1 LLSALTSGALAATF
15 QVTNTADAGPG
26 SLREAILAANGN
38 VGADTITFNVSGAGC
53 DGSGLCTI
61 APAAALPFL
70 TDTVVVD
77 GYTQPGSAPNTNA
90 IGASNAV
97 LKIVL
102 SGALAPGSTALDLE
116 ANDSTIRGVA
126 VIGFNIGFRPAF
138 TNNSK
143 IQGCFVGV
151 DASGATAG
159 TNIWGI
165 YAEYGSTLTVGGPAP
180 ADRNVVA
187 ANHIGISLSRVA
199 GASIQGNL
207 VGTTASGDERL
218 GNIFGLDV
226 ALETGTL
233 AILDNVISANGSDV
247 NGFGIFVETT
257 GGVSDHSYLIQG
269 NHIGTD
275 ATGTIPLGN
284 DGYGIAMSD
293 KNITVG
299 GTAAGQGN
307 VIAYNRGGVVYS
319 SSSQGHSPIR
329 GNSIYSNDRAFAGVP
344 GLGIDLG
351 INGVTPNDLGDAD
364 AAPGANDLQNF
375 PIITSAI
382 SSAGSTT
389 VHGKLNSLANTTFAV
404 DFYANPA
411 CLGRPQGFRE
421 GQTYLGATNV
431 TTDSSGNASIDVVL
445 PVATDPGAA
454 VTATATSPD
463 DNTSEF
469 SQRIVMSSSP
479 GEGSAAGG
487 TSIFLAGFHFL
498 PGATVT
504 FGATAGTSVVVSDY
518 GQISVTTPA
527 LGAGTLNDITVTNT
541 DGSAGTLPNGWI
553 ANFLDVPGGQQFYS
567 FVTTLVRNEITV
579 GVSGGNYGVAQDT
592 LRQQM
597 AVFLLK
603 AKNGICYAPPPCVG
617 TFADVPCPSTF
628 ANWIEAL
635 AAEGITGGCGGG
647 NFCPTAPVRRD
658 QMAVFLLKA
667 EHGSSYVPPTCT
679 SVFPDV
685 ACPSTFANWIEQLA
699 AEGITGGCGGG
710 NFCPLANN
718 TRGQMAV
725 FITKTFQLQ

>member
-1 LLSALTSGALAATF
+1 M
-15 QVTNTADAGPG
+15 
-26 SLREAILAANGN
+26 
-38 VGADTITFNVSGAGC
+38 
-53 DGSGLCTI
+53 
-61 APAAALPFL
+61 
-70 TDTVVVD
+70 
-77 GYTQPGSAPNTNA
+77 
-90 IGASNAV
+90 
-97 LKIVL
+97 
-102 SGALAPGSTALDLE
+102 
-116 ANDSTIRGVA
+116 
-126 VIGFNIGFRPAF
+126 
-138 TNNSK
+138 
-143 IQGCFVGV
+143 
-151 DASGATAG
+151 
-159 TNIWGI
+159 
-165 YAEYGSTLTVGGPAP
+165 
-180 ADRNVVA
+180 
-187 ANHIGISLSRVA
+187 
-199 GASIQGNL
+199 
-207 VGTTASGDERL
+207 
-218 GNIFGLDV
+218 

-233 AILDNVISANGSDV
+233 GILDNVISANGSDV

-275 ATGTIPLGN
+275 ATGTVPLGN

-329 GNSIYSNDRAFAGVP
+329 GNSIYSNERAFAGVP

-351 INGVTPNDLGDAD
+351 NNGVTLNDLGDAD
-364 AAPGANDLQNF
+364 AAPGANNLQNF
-375 PIITSAI
+375 PIIASAI
-382 SSAGSTT
+382 SSGGSTT
-389 VHGKLNSLANTTFAV
+389 IHGTLNSLANTTFAI
-404 DFYANPA
+404 DFYAEPA
-411 CLGRPQGFRE
+411 CLDVPGVSRGADLSRCGGRHDRRQRQRRHQRSAHG
-421 GQTYLGATNV
+421 V
-431 TTDSSGNASIDVVL
+431 TLDA
-445 PVATDPGAA
+445 GAA

-463 DNTSEF
+463 NNTSEF

-487 TSIFLAGFHFL
+487 TSIFLAGFNFL

-504 FGATAGTSVVVSDY
+504 FGATPGTSVVVSDY

-603 AKNGICYAPPPCVG
+603 AKNGICYTPPPCMG

-667 EHGSSYVPPTCT
+667 EHGSSYAPPTCT

-699 AEGITGGCGGG
+699 ARGHRRLRGRQLLSAPTRTLGGRWRC
-710 NFCPLANN
+710 
-718 TRGQMAV
+718 V
-725 FITKTFQLQ
+725 